1 MNPALGKE
9 GRVVAHTITLVPRC
23 THVRVWVPA
32 RVGDALA
39 RDTTV
44 TRSKRAGGEARKG
57 RGVKFRKGNQA
68 DRCVYTNTESSL
80 LVCEHVKRRL
90 ACRKKKKKKRHS
102 SQCDT
107 RERALLCTSM
117 YIYRK
122 TYTFVRQLIRWRKV
136 EREGEIQVDW
146 TEIRIEKCETSN
158 GAKIG
163 RVQTYPC
170 TNIAT

>member
-1 MNPALGKE
+1 M
-9 GRVVAHTITLVPRC
+9 VAHTITLVPRC

-90 ACRKKKKKKRHS
+90 ACRKKKKRNGTAANATLENAHFY
-102 SQCDT
+102 
-107 RERALLCTSM
+107 ALLC
-117 YIYRK
+117 IY
-122 TYTFVRQLIRWRKV
+122 
-136 EREGEIQVDW
+136 
-146 TEIRIEKCETSN
+146 TEKRTHL
-158 GAKIG
+158 
-163 RVQTYPC
+163 
-170 TNIAT
+170 

>member
-1 MNPALGKE
+1 M
-9 GRVVAHTITLVPRC
+9 VAHTITLVPRC

-90 ACRKKKKKKRHS
+90 ACRKKKKKETAQQPMRHS
-102 SQCDT
+102 RT
-107 RERALLCTSM
+107 RTSM
-117 YIYRK
+117 YFYVYIQKNVHICEATYSMKEGRTRGGDSGRLNGNSNRK
-122 TYTFVRQLIRWRKV
+122 M
-136 EREGEIQVDW
+136 
-146 TEIRIEKCETSN
+146 
-158 GAKIG
+158 
-163 RVQTYPC
+163 
-170 TNIAT
+170 